1 MAYKYSAQVLK
12 RLEGCRARPRLYI
25 APVEQGVLQMLRE
38 VFYTCLEESNEDGDL
53 SEITLKFC
61 KDGYIFF
68 QDNGVGMPLDK
79 EGVSF
84 LSRFPEVG
92 RYSTDF
98 AEDLYGCGV
107 GLSVVNAF
115 SSSFELTS
123 YKDGFEY
130 FAAFEKGEVV
140 DGLTKVGPTRLK
152 GSVIKFKPDETIL
165 KHNEPNLTEC
175 LELINELLAGLKV
188 RVIDERTN
196 FSKIVNVP
204 SQSVIS
210 SFFYFLLNIP
220 LFCFKACFYCICR
233 LFSAIRCSF
242 SAPLTEWSIE
252 ASDGSSPLQVL
263 KRLEACRARPDLY
276 IGPVEQG
283 VFQMFKEI
291 FYMCL
296 EEYYNGNGGC
306 SEINIKFYQDGCV
319 SFQDN
324 GAGIPIDEEGIA
336 FVSQFPEGGRHSSDL
351 DGDYH
356 YDYGIGISVVNALSS
371 NLELKVYLNGFEYF
385 AAFENGELVGDL
397 RKIGPTKLKG
407 THIKFKP
414 DETIFQNNEF
424 NLSECLEL
432 LHELS
437 EPGLKIHVIDERID
451 FSEMIFVPKEPEIS
465 YYLKCLKLFL
475 IILIIIMGIYLRV
488 HFNL

>member
-1 MAYKYSAQVLK
+1 MSYKYSVQVLK
-12 RLEGCRARPRLYI
+12 RLEACRARPCLYI

-38 VFYTCLEESNEDGDL
+38 VFYTCIEESNEDGDL

-61 KDGYIFF
+61 KDGYIHF
-68 QDNGVGMPLDK
+68 QCNGAGIPLDK

-84 LSRFPEVG
+84 LSRFPGVG
-92 RYSTDF
+92 RYSADF
-98 AEDLYGCGV
+98 TEDLYDCGV

-130 FAAFEKGEVV
+130 FAVFEKGEVV
-140 DGLTKVGPTRLK
+140 DGLTKVGPTQFK

-165 KHNEPNLTEC
+165 KYNEPNLTKC
-175 LELINELLAGLKV
+175 LELVNELLVGLKV
-188 RVIDERTN
+188 HVIDERTN
-196 FSKIVNVP
+196 FSEIVNVP

-210 SFFYFLLNIP
+210 SFFYFLFNIP
-220 LFCFKACFYCICR
+220 LFCFKVGFYCICY
-233 LFSAIRCSF
+233 LFSARS
-242 SAPLTEWSIE
+242 TEWDIE
-252 ASDGSSPLQVL
+252 ASGGLSTLQVL

-306 SEINIKFYQDGCV
+306 SEINIKFYQDGYI

-324 GAGIPIDEEGIA
+324 GAGIPIDKEGVA
-336 FVSQFPEGGRHSSDL
+336 FMSQFPEGGRHSSGF
-351 DGDYH
+351 DGDF
-356 YDYGIGISVVNALSS
+356 YDYGIGVSVVNALSS

-385 AAFENGELVGDL
+385 AAFNKGELVEDL
-397 RKIGPTKLKG
+397 RKVGSTKLKG
-407 THIKFKP
+407 TYIKFKP
-414 DETIFQNNEF
+414 DETIFQNKEF

-432 LHELS
+432 IREFS
-437 EPGLKIHVIDERID
+437 EPGLKIHVIDERTGFND
-451 FSEMIFVPKEPEIS
+451 SFCVSK
-465 YYLKCLKLFL
+465 KLRN
-475 IILIIIMGIYLRV
+475 IKS
-488 HFNL
+488 